1 MVWFLLTFSS
11 QQVNSIHL
19 LNVERRD
26 AEWPNAEWPNAE
38 WPNAE
43 RRDAK
48 WPNAEWPNAELD
60 PRPNRDPT
68 SNDQTPNDPT
78 PKGTECRIGLN
89 TEFER
94 QKTECRNS
102 FSQFHMLY

>member
-1 MVWFLLTFSS
+1 M
-11 QQVNSIHL
+11 IHL
-19 LNVERRD
+19 LNAERRD

-38 WPNAE
+38 
-43 RRDAK
+43 RRDAE

-60 PRPNRDPT
+60 PRQNRDPT
-68 SNDQTPNDPT
+68 SNDRTPNDQT
-78 PKGTECRIGLN
+78 PKGTERRIGLN

-94 QKTECRNS
+94 RKTERRKS